1 MAPAWHTEPFADA
14 ERERTDAR
22 FPRGVAEL
30 RRNLMRNVLFAAAAI
45 AALAVPSAASAQY
58 YYQAADAYPPPT
70 VYVAPSTT
78 YAQPPAVVG
87 APMVQSQVYLA
98 PSATY
103 VAPGTVY
110 DDQAVYMNGQRYYRD
125 CWWDWGRRRCELKPW
140 W

>member
-1 MAPAWHTEPFADA
+1 
-14 ERERTDAR
+14 
-22 FPRGVAEL
+22 
-30 RRNLMRNVLFAAAAI
+30 MRNILFAAATI
-45 AALAVPSAASAQY
+45 AAVAVPGTASAQY
-58 YYQAADAYPPPT
+58 YQAADVYAPPPT

-98 PSATY
+98 PNPAY

-110 DDQAVYMNGQRYYRD
+110 DDQAIYVNGQRYYRD